1 MTVRPIRKN
10 KILQFS
16 EWSIDRADDQL
27 AEMFNTKARHLVGLG
42 VRVIE
47 LGWLWETVNARNEV
61 LDFGIEHNNS
71 AAKLAAEASAK
82 RILLAA

>member
-1 MTVRPIRKN
+1 MTVSPIRKN
-10 KILQFS
+10 KVLQFG
-16 EWSIDRADDQL
+16 EWSIDHPDHQL
-27 AEMFNTKARHLVGLG
+27 AEMFNNKGGHLVGLG

-47 LGWLWETVNARNEV
+47 LGWLWETVNPRDEV
-61 LDFGIEHNNS
+61 LDFGIEQNNP